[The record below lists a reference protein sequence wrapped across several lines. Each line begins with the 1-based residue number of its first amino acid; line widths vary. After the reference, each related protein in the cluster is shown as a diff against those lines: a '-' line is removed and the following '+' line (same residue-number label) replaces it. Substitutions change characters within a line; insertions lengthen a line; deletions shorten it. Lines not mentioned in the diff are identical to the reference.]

1 MWYREQMNLRLSALR
16 ELVRILEMLMGEVRF
31 GKATLPE
38 CCKRLSMRLPDPFGK
53 AMEEIYLGMK
63 QNDGVPFAQLFT
75 EHMNAGMDKLPLT
88 KEDRTAFFQFLE
100 NGSYEDGK
108 MQLRCMEQSKERLEE
123 TIALLAGE
131 CVEKGRVAVSLGAMS
146 GVLLV
151 IVLL

>member
-1 MWYREQMNLRLSALR
+1 MNQRLSALR

-38 CCKRLSMRLPDPFGK
+38 CCKRLSMRLSDPFGK

-63 QNDGVPFAQLFT
+63 KNEGTPFAELFL
-75 EHMNAGMDKLPLT
+75 EKMNASMEQLPLT
-88 KEDRTAFFQFLE
+88 KEDKTNFFKFLGD
-100 NGSYEDGK
+100 GSYEDGN
-108 MQLRCMEQSKERLEE
+108 MQLRCMEQSKELLEE
-123 TIALLAGE
+123 TIASLSAE